1 MVMRGAVSSAIC
13 TIPRWHATC
22 FLPATFVDRIE
33 MFVATPLV
41 SDNAPLARTASRTSG
56 RIVWQQHYEGI
67 SHVAYRCGKAIAG
80 VSGPWSDRYVLI
92 WWDQRPAASHP
103 LELFE
108 TMEAAKGA
116 VEERVGQAVPAFAA
130 IPGDPRPSRSRGWWA
145 GFWSRRRHRRTA
157 PSQRRCVDDEIDLSG
172 LNFSATR

>member
-1 MVMRGAVSSAIC
+1 MVMRGTVSSAVC
-13 TIPRWHATC
+13 FIPRWHATC
-22 FLPATFVDRIE
+22 LLPATFVDCIE
-33 MFVATPLV
+33 MFVVTPLA

-92 WWDQRPAASHP
+92 WWDERPTGSHP

-108 TMEAAKGA
+108 TMEAAKRA
-116 VEERVGQAVPAFAA
+116 VEGRVGRAVPAFTAVS
-130 IPGDPRPSRSRGWWA
+130 GDPRPSPPRGWWA
-145 GFWSRRRHRRTA
+145 GIWPQRRRGRA
-157 PSQRRCVDDEIDLSG
+157 LPLRRCPSDAEIDLSG

>member
-1 MVMRGAVSSAIC
+1 MLVS
-13 TIPRWHATC
+13 
-22 FLPATFVDRIE
+22 
-33 MFVATPLV
+33 TPLV
-41 SDNAPLARTASRTSG
+41 PDHAPLVRTASRISG
-56 RIVWQQHYEGI
+56 RIVWQLHYEGI

-92 WWDQRPAASHP
+92 WWDERPAASLP

-108 TMEAAKGA
+108 TMEAAKRA

-130 IPGDPRPSRSRGWWA
+130 VPGDPRRSPHRSWWVRI
-145 GFWSRRRHRRTA
+145 WPQRRRGRTE
-157 PSQRRCVDDEIDLSG
+157 SLRRCPSDAEIDLSG

>member
-1 MVMRGAVSSAIC
+1 
-13 TIPRWHATC
+13 
-22 FLPATFVDRIE
+22 

-41 SDNAPLARTASRTSG
+41 SDNAPLAHTASRTCG

-116 VEERVGQAVPAFAA
+116 VEERVGQAVPAFATV
-130 IPGDPRPSRSRGWWA
+130 PGDPRSRSHRSWWA
-145 GFWSRRRHRRTA
+145 GIWPQRRRARTV
-157 PSQRRCVDDEIDLSG
+157 PLRRCPSDAEIDLSG

>member
-1 MVMRGAVSSAIC
+1 
-13 TIPRWHATC
+13 
-22 FLPATFVDRIE
+22 

-80 VSGPWSDRYVLI
+80 VSGPWSDRYALI

-108 TMEAAKGA
+108 TMEAAKRA
-116 VEERVGQAVPAFAA
+116 VEERVGLAVPAFAA
-130 IPGDPRPSRSRGWWA
+130 IPGNTRPSPSRGWWA
-145 GFWSRRRHRRTA
+145 SIWPQRRRGRKA
-157 PSQRRCVDDEIDLSG
+157 PLRRCPSDAEINLSG